1 MVDLGTY
8 SYLVIR
14 DKLKYPN
21 ISLYYKY
28 LVLSIKI
35 RDRELD

>member
-8 SYLVIR
+8 SYLVR